1 MTAVGLYCGLRVHER
16 YGTIKALDSLA
27 KVYRKGSSSHKEFS
41 MENIDNLTKAFRFQ
55 YERFHLGC
63 DAIEET
69 GAWDKEKF
77 GEMGAFYE
85 NDLLSMILRVIVA
98 DGKISEKE
106 VEYLNRNFAFDYTV
120 ESLAEVYDNCRAAI
134 GESFDEKFKNGVEC
148 MKNINVKLAAIYT
161 EMLGIICDI
170 LIASD
175 GEISP
180 NEIQEAQRIKSL
192 LCDITCA

>member
-1 MTAVGLYCGLRVHER
+1 MA
-16 YGTIKALDSLA
+16 
-27 KVYRKGSSSHKEFS
+27 
-41 MENIDNLTKAFRFQ
+41 NIDSLTKAFRFQ

-85 NDLLSMILRVIVA
+85 NDLLCMILRVIVA
-98 DGKISEKE
+98 DGKISVKE
-106 VEYLNRNFAFDYTV
+106 VEYLNKNFAFDHTV
-120 ESLAEVYDNCRAAI
+120 ESLAEVYDNCRGVI
-134 GESFDEKFKNGVEC
+134 GELFDMKFKSGVEC
-148 MKNINVKLAAIYT
+148 MKSINGKLAALYT
-161 EMLGIICDI
+161 ELLGTICDI

-180 NEIQEAQRIKSL
+180 DEIQEAQRIKAIL
-192 LCDITCA
+192 VPRV

>member
-1 MTAVGLYCGLRVHER
+1 
-16 YGTIKALDSLA
+16 
-27 KVYRKGSSSHKEFS
+27 

-85 NDLLSMILRVIVA
+85 NDLLSMIFRVIAA
-98 DGKISEKE
+98 DGKISAKE
-106 VEYLNRNFAFDYTV
+106 VEYLNRNFTFDYTV
-120 ESLAEVYDNCRAAI
+120 ESLAEAYDNCRSEI
-134 GESFDEKFKNGVEC
+134 GESFDVKFKNGVEC
-148 MKNINVKLAAIYT
+148 MKNINVKLAALYS
-161 EMLGIICDI
+161 ELLGIICDI

-192 LCDITCA
+192 LSDITCA

>member
-1 MTAVGLYCGLRVHER
+1 
-16 YGTIKALDSLA
+16 
-27 KVYRKGSSSHKEFS
+27 
-41 MENIDNLTKAFRFQ
+41 MESIDNLTKAFRFQ

-85 NDLLSMILRVIVA
+85 NDLLS
-98 DGKISEKE
+98 
-106 VEYLNRNFAFDYTV
+106 
-120 ESLAEVYDNCRAAI
+120 
-134 GESFDEKFKNGVEC
+134 SFDVKFKNGVEC
-148 MKNINVKLAAIYT
+148 MKNINVKLAALYS
-161 EMLGIICDI
+161 ELLGTICDI

-180 NEIQEAQRIKSL
+180 DEIQEAQRIKSL
-192 LCDITCA
+192 LSDITSA

>member
-1 MTAVGLYCGLRVHER
+1 
-16 YGTIKALDSLA
+16 
-27 KVYRKGSSSHKEFS
+27 

-55 YERFHLGC
+55 YESFHLGC

-77 GEMGAFYE
+77 GEMDAFYE
-85 NDLLSMILRVIVA
+85 NDLLSMIFRVIAA
-98 DGKISEKE
+98 DGKISAKE

-120 ESLAEVYDNCRAAI
+120 ESLTEAYDNCRAEI
-134 GESFDEKFKNGVEC
+134 GESFDAKFRNGVEC
-148 MKNINVKLAAIYT
+148 MKNINAKLASVYT
-161 EMLGIICDI
+161 ELLGIICDI

-180 NEIQEAQRIKSL
+180 SEIQEAQRIKSL
-192 LCDITCA
+192 LSDITCA